1 MLTPTEVGTPAQP
14 LASSPQCT
22 MARVTKVQLDQYAA
36 LKAEAT
42 ELSRRVRAL
51 ESEAKAIEV
60 LAKVDL
66 TESKKDSVTRGG
78 YRLEW
83 VDGRLS
89 VSWKDELVARLGANI
104 ADEITKAA
112 PRSKSLRITPPGVK
126 VTPNEAAEAKAA

>member
-1 MLTPTEVGTPAQP
+1 
-14 LASSPQCT
+14 
-22 MARVTKVQLDQYAA
+22 MARVTKLQLDKYAA

-51 ESEAKAIEV
+51 ESEAKAIEA
-60 LAKVDL
+60 LAKADL
-66 TESKKDSVTRGG
+66 TETKKESVTRGG

-89 VSWKDELVARLGANI
+89 VSWKDELVSRLGANV

-126 VTPNEAAEAKAA
+126 VTNEPAEAKAAA